1 MNDISLPT
9 GALAPTR
16 RALLLGGLALLAGCD
31 HHPRA
36 SFKGVDLSD
45 ATYGRDF
52 RLKDAQGRERTLA
65 DYRGKVVL
73 LHFGFTQCPDACPTA
88 LARAAQIRTLLG
100 KNADKLQVLFVTLDP
115 ERDSP
120 EMLKA
125 YTAAFDPSFVAL
137 SGDLQATKATA
148 DSFKV
153 FFRKVPTGSSYT
165 LDHSLLSY
173 VFDPEGHL
181 RVALRHNMS
190 AEDCANDLRQL
201 LA

>member
-1 MNDISLPT
+1 MNRFSPS
-9 GALAPTR
+9 TR
-16 RALLLGGLALLAGCD
+16 RTLLLGGLAALLAGCD
-31 HHPRA
+31 HQPPRA
-36 SFKGVDLSD
+36 SFKGVDLTD

-52 RLKDAQGRERTLA
+52 RLKDRDGRERSLA
-65 DYRGKVVL
+65 DWRGRMVL

-88 LARAAQIRTLLG
+88 LARAAQIRSLLG
-100 KNADKLQVLFVTLDP
+100 KDGGKLQVLFVTLDP

-120 EMLKA
+120 QVITN

-137 SGDLQATKATA
+137 WGDAKATRAVA
-148 DSFKV
+148 DEFKV
-153 FFRKVPTGSSYT
+153 FYKKVPTGSSYT

-173 VFDPEGHL
+173 AFDPEGRL
-181 RVALRHNMS
+181 RVALRHAQA